1 MARHQ
6 TWILPVFLYDFPWPL
21 LLYSSNSRRHHVRIS
36 QPSFMPHILIQLI
49 PGHNQPPQC
58 TRQYFPHSSVTAS
71 PGGNPLG
78 APRPLFPPQVVP
90 ERRALRRC
98 TWSPEH
104 PPVLVPRAADGFLA
118 RLWHV
123 SQVVVISPAHQP
135 IVSMPD
141 SLHDPPR
148 VLPGVTPRIS
158 VVSSPRSNP
167 AYISVVTPK
176 ALISVKTS

>member
-1 MARHQ
+1 MEVRSHFKATQHGIVPPPPPFCYYPPSTSSPQQQHAAAVTRHQ
-6 TWILPVFLYDFPWPL
+6 TWILPMFPYDFPWPL

-36 QPSFMPHILIQLI
+36 QPSFMPHILLQLI

-78 APRPLFPPQVVP
+78 PPRPLFPPQVVP

-104 PPVLVPRAADGFLA
+104 PPVLVPRAVDGFLA

-123 SQVVVISPAHQP
+123 SQVVVISPAH
-135 IVSMPD
+135 
-141 SLHDPPR
+141 
-148 VLPGVTPRIS
+148 
-158 VVSSPRSNP
+158 
-167 AYISVVTPK
+167 
-176 ALISVKTS
+176 